1 MGRHACVS
9 VCRNRQECLSSP
21 LRLEYPAWATAS
33 GRTTE
38 VPMHDEFTAR
48 QRAITL
54 RLSGRP
60 VQYICQAL
68 GRSEFWFHK
77 WWRRYLESGAEGL
90 YDLTHATHHVAQRI
104 APELERAILSV
115 RRRLQAHAT
124 PATRYRLI
132 GAPAIPAELKAL
144 DIRPLPN
151 PRTVERVLQR
161 NGLTAPRVRLAP
173 LLPRQAWP
181 GPQARASN
189 ELHEVDL
196 VGPVY
201 LLGSG
206 HRYYIWVGKDIFD
219 GAVCLRLADSRK
231 MDEVLWFLGE
241 CWKDL
246 GRPEQVQF
254 DNARELCGWGQS
266 ARALSRVIRLC
277 LRQGVSPVFIPEG
290 EPQFNGSVENFNG
303 WFQPRLFDH
312 RFTRPGD
319 LRRELV
325 RLQEAVNTQHVHPRL
340 GGKTPAQHR
349 RGLRLQKLPASFVI
363 PTERLPLAAGRVTFI
378 RRVSVAG
385 TVTVLS
391 QSFRVGK
398 RHRGLYLRLVIDT
411 GRGWLTAYLNGR
423 VLKRWP
429 YKLLN
434 D

>member
-1 MGRHACVS
+1 
-9 VCRNRQECLSSP
+9 
-21 LRLEYPAWATAS
+21 
-33 GRTTE
+33 
-38 VPMHDEFTAR
+38 MHDEFSAR

-60 VQYICQAL
+60 VEYICQAL

-77 WWRRYLESGAEGL
+77 WWRRYTESGAEGL
-90 YDLTHATHHVAQRI
+90 YDLTRANHQVAQRI
-104 APELERAILSV
+104 SPERERTILSI

-124 PATRYRLI
+124 PGTRYSLI
-132 GAPAIPAELKAL
+132 GADAILAELKAL

-151 PRTVERVLQR
+151 PRTIERVLQR

-173 LLPRQAWP
+173 LLPRQEYP

-189 ELHEVDL
+189 QLHEVDL

-201 LLGSG
+201 LKGSRR
-206 HRYYIWVGKDIFD
+206 RYSIWVGKDAFD
-219 GAVCLRLADSRK
+219 GAVCLRLAGSRR

-254 DNARELCGWGQS
+254 DNARELAGWGPA
-266 ARALSRVIRLC
+266 ARTLSRVIRLC
-277 LRQGVSPVFIPEG
+277 LRFGVSPVFIPEG

-303 WFQPRLFDH
+303 WFQEPLFQR
-312 RFTRPGD
+312 RFRRPGD
-319 LRRELV
+319 LRRELA

-340 GGKTPAQHR
+340 GGQTPAQHR
-349 RGLRLQKLPASFVI
+349 RGLRLQKLPPSFVV
-363 PTERLPLAAGRVTFI
+363 PTGRLPLAAGRVTFI

-398 RHRGLYLRLVIDT
+398 KHKGLYLQMVVDT
-411 GRGWLTAYLNGR
+411 GRGRLTAYLNRR

-429 YKLLN
+429 YKFLN

>member
-104 APELERAILSV
+104 APELERAILSI

-132 GAPAIPAELKAL
+132 GASAILAELKAL
-144 DIRPLPN
+144 GIRPLPN
-151 PRTVERVLQR
+151 PRTIERVLQR
-161 NGLTAPRVRLAP
+161 HGLTAPRIRLAP
-173 LLPRQAWP
+173 LLPRQEWP

-201 LLGSG
+201 LKGRS
-206 HRYYIWVGKDIFD
+206 HRYYIWVCKDAFD
-219 GAVCLRLADSRK
+219 GAVCLRLADSRR

-246 GRPEQVQF
+246 GRPAQVQF
-254 DNARELCGWGQS
+254 DNARELSGWGPAAEAA
-266 ARALSRVIRLC
+266 ARQLGGAD
-277 LRQGVSPVFIPEG
+277 GAA
-290 EPQFNGSVENFNG
+290 
-303 WFQPRLFDH
+303 
-312 RFTRPGD
+312 
-319 LRRELV
+319 
-325 RLQEAVNTQHVHPRL
+325 AVGRGARDVHPARERGRDGYGAEPDVA
-340 GGKTPAQHR
+340 GGEE
-349 RGLRLQKLPASFVI
+349 ASGPV
-363 PTERLPLAAGRVTFI
+363 PAAGD
-378 RRVSVAG
+378 
-385 TVTVLS
+385 
-391 QSFRVGK
+391 
-398 RHRGLYLRLVIDT
+398 RHRAREADGVPERPRPEALALQAV
-411 GRGWLTAYLNGR
+411 
-423 VLKRWP
+423 
-429 YKLLN
+429 
-434 D
+434 

>member
-1 MGRHACVS
+1 M
-9 VCRNRQECLSSP
+9 N
-21 LRLEYPAWATAS
+21 
-33 GRTTE
+33 
-38 VPMHDEFTAR
+38 DELTAR

-54 RLSGRP
+54 RLAGRL
-60 VQYICQAL
+60 VKDICRAL
-68 GRSEFWFHK
+68 GRTEAWFHK
-77 WWRRYLESGAEGL
+77 WWRRYLEFGADGL
-90 YDLTHATHHVAQRI
+90 YDLTRARHVAQRI
-104 APELERAILSV
+104 PPELERTILSI

-124 PATRYRLI
+124 PATRYRLV
-132 GAPAIPAELKAL
+132 GAHALLAEVKAL
-144 DIRPLPN
+144 GIRPLPSV
-151 PRTVERVLQR
+151 RTIERVLQR
-161 NGLTAPRVRLAP
+161 NGLTAPKVRLAP
-173 LLPRQAWP
+173 LLPRQEWP

-201 LLGSG
+201 LQGSG
-206 HRYYIWVGKDIFD
+206 HRYYIWVGKDAFD
-219 GAVCLRLADSRK
+219 GAVCLRLAESRR
-231 MDEVLWFLGE
+231 MDEVLWFLGA

-254 DNARELCGWGQS
+254 DNARELAGWGQS

-277 LRQGVSPVFIPEG
+277 LRYGVSPVFIPEG
-290 EPQFNGSVENFNG
+290 EPQFNGSAENFNG
-303 WFQPRLFDH
+303 WFQEPLFQQ
-312 RFTRPGD
+312 RFRRPGD
-319 LRRELV
+319 LRRELA

-340 GGKTPAQHR
+340 RGQTPAQHR
-349 RGLRLQKLPASFVI
+349 RGLRLQKLPARFVV
-363 PTERLPLAAGRVTFI
+363 PTGRLPLAEGRVLFI

-385 TVTVLS
+385 TVRVLS
-391 QSFRVGK
+391 QTFRVGR